1 METVILRPYNIETEG
16 VAEYFIKGNTLSV
29 KYDINSKD
37 EARIMHLVALSSKK
51 PLNMPYKLKTP
62 VFYGKRASGKEEIP
76 SMDLAILGYDP
87 KDIDTFALLFKN
99 KGKFYIASIGF
110 SSLAWDINLALKRLE
125 ENSNPVEKA
134 QKLLCKIKR
143 SDFDIS
149 LYKKA
154 TDSVLA
160 FEMKKTK
167 SAEMPMEDYRWYDID
182 ENFYIP
188 EISAIGHITQ
198 SIEFLEDLGEDKR
211 FLMGIKDKSH
221 IAIGIKHTGE
231 NPFSN
236 APDCAV
242 KKGGFWVVGILLK
255 EDGQYFEKI

>member
-1 METVILRPYNIETEG
+1 METVILRPYGSEVQG

-29 KYDINSKD
+29 KYDINTED
-37 EARIMHLVALSSKK
+37 ETRLMHLVALSSKK

-76 SMDLAILGYDP
+76 SMDLALLGYDP
-87 KDIDTFALLFKN
+87 KDIDTFSLLFKRH
-99 KGKFYIASIGF
+99 GKFHIASIGF
-110 SSLAWDINLALKRLE
+110 SSLSWDINLALKRME

-143 SDFDIS
+143 PDFNIS
-149 LYKKA
+149 LYKSA
-154 TDSVLA
+154 LDSISA
-160 FEMKKTK
+160 FEKEAKKSK
-167 SAEMPMEDYRWYDID
+167 EIPMEDYRWYEEDAGFSISG
-182 ENFYIP
+182 
-188 EISAIGHITQ
+188 ISAIDHLTQ
-198 SIEFLEDLGEDKR
+198 RVEFLEDFGEDKKY
-211 FLMGIKDKSH
+211 LVGIKDKTH

-231 NPFSN
+231 NPFLN

-242 KKGGFWVVGILLK
+242 KKGEFWIAGILLK